1 MKFATRLSHSN
12 QLQKYIKFQLI
23 LMSFENLVSLKDLK
37 DDKYRVLASDIV
49 HLATPALPL

>member
-37 DDKYRVLASDIV
+37 DEIEFRLVILF
-49 HLATPALPL
+49 T

>member
-12 QLQKYIKFQLI
+12 QLQKYIKFQ